1 MVTSEDGK
9 VSTYY
14 MHLDSFADINQG
26 DYVKEGTIIGYIGGS
41 GAGIQDKYSPHL
53 HYEVIIDGVH
63 VNPVIGDNILLDP
76 QKIDAPIYL
85 GMLNLA
91 KIEDKLTLNTFEGY
105 ILERPVQPLS
115 LLTN

>member
-1 MVTSEDGK
+1 MVK
-9 VSTYY
+9 FP
-14 MHLDSFADINQG
+14 HLYAFRFFADINQG

-76 QKIDAPIYL
+76 QKIDAP
-85 GMLNLA
+85 
-91 KIEDKLTLNTFEGY
+91 
-105 ILERPVQPLS
+105 
-115 LLTN
+115 